1 MRNTSNP
8 SLLPPEDAL
17 SASPNTPGKPAA
29 DADFSVSFPPM
40 RERRYGRLFLLVSS
54 LLVFYY
60 VIQIFRPF
68 LLPVALAAVLVSL
81 TYPAFDWTN
90 TRLKK
95 RRGLAALITCL
106 WITILIIVPFV
117 LLLVQLADEVAL
129 IYKQF
134 EAMLAR
140 GQVPSMDEL
149 QEHPLLA
156 SLITW
161 IGGYVDL
168 GKVDLVGGLAS
179 ALQQVSLFFL
189 RHSSSLLGGLLHL
202 ISNFLVML
210 FTMFFLFRDGSRLQ
224 REVEALTPMS
234 RDYQGRIITTFSQV
248 ASATVIGSLLTAVTQ
263 GVAGGLIFWGVGIP
277 QPLFWGSLTAF
288 VSLVPVIGTALVWV
302 PWTLYLFGSGSVLV
316 AVVFLILFLLVGLL
330 DNFLRPF
337 LLEGRVKMH
346 SLLIF
351 FSLLGGIGYFGMPG
365 MIFGPII
372 IALGLTFLELYKL
385 EFGMDSQE
393 PSPE

>member
-1 MRNTSNP
+1 MH
-8 SLLPPEDAL
+8 
-17 SASPNTPGKPAA
+17 
-29 DADFSVSFPPM
+29 
-40 RERRYGRLFLLVSS
+40 ERRYGRIFLLVSS

-68 LLPVALAAVLVSL
+68 LLPVALATVLASL

-117 LLLVQLADEVAL
+117 LLLFQLAEEVAL

-134 EAMLAR
+134 EAMLAQ
-140 GQVPSMDEL
+140 GQVPSMGEL
-149 QEHPLLA
+149 QQHPLLA
-156 SLITW
+156 SLIPW

-179 ALQQVSLFFL
+179 ALKQVSLFFL

-202 ISNFLVML
+202 ISHFLVML
-210 FTMFFLFRDGSRLQ
+210 LTMFFLFRDGSRLH
-224 REVEALTPMS
+224 REVQALTPMS
-234 RDYQGRIITTFSQV
+234 KIYQGRIIATFSQV
-248 ASATVIGSLLTAVTQ
+248 ASATVVGSLLTAVTQ
-263 GVAGGLIFWGVGIP
+263 GLAGGLIFWGVGIP

-302 PWTLYLFGSGSVLV
+302 PWSLYLFGSDSVFL
-316 AVVFLILFLLVGLL
+316 AVVFLVLFLLVGLL
-330 DNFLRPF
+330 DNVLRPF
-337 LLEGRVKMH
+337 LLEGRVRMH

-372 IALGLTFLELYKL
+372 VALGLTFLELYKL
-385 EFGMDSQE
+385 EFGMDSRE
-393 PSPE
+393 PPSE